1 MIKQITIKN
10 LAILDDIT
18 LEFND
23 SLNILTGETGAGKSI
38 IIDALSLVF
47 GARASMDMI
56 RTGTDQAKIEALL
69 FLNENTAKK
78 VKEITDIDV
87 SDECIIQRVLYSN
100 GRSVAKI
107 NGNLVPA
114 SLLASIATFL
124 IDIHSQHEN
133 QFLLKQEYHLSLLDE
148 YIQSFDK
155 NFLKEYQESFN
166 KLLELYKNKEEL
178 NQRFSSI
185 QDIDYLNFQ
194 LNELKDVLTDDEEI
208 QVQEE
213 YKNLQSMEKNATIID
228 DVLVHLDGPQQALDQ
243 LYYALKDLAKIND
256 NETIQSYYQRLESD
270 YLDLKDF
277 AESFKKQFDISNFD
291 ENRLDELQE
300 MITKT
305 NRLKRKYNVNHLYQ
319 LKLDIENKIQ
329 LYDNFKEEI
338 DAIDESIIKQENICN
353 ELATKLTSI
362 RKKYAI
368 QLENEIQ
375 NELKD
380 LYLEDASFKIQF
392 NVASKLLYEGKDE
405 IAFYLSA
412 NKGEPLM
419 PLIKVASGGEVSRM
433 MLGIKT
439 VFCKLFN
446 VSTVIFDE
454 IDTGVSGKVAT
465 AMGKKM
471 KEIAKVCQVL
481 AVTHLPQVASFS
493 DNHLYIY
500 KLVENGRTKTQV
512 KILDEEAKI
521 NEIARLLSGKE
532 ITNNSIQLAKDLI
545 FSNK

>member
-277 AESFKKQFDISNFD
+277 ADSFKKQFDISNFD

-375 NELKD
+375 NELKN

-454 IDTGVSGKVAT
+454 NDTGVSGKVAT

-512 KILDEEAKI
+512 KILDKEAKI

>member
-392 NVASKLLYEGKDE
+392 
-405 IAFYLSA
+405 
-412 NKGEPLM
+412 
-419 PLIKVASGGEVSRM
+419 SR
-433 MLGIKT
+433 
-439 VFCKLFN
+439 
-446 VSTVIFDE
+446 
-454 IDTGVSGKVAT
+454 
-465 AMGKKM
+465 
-471 KEIAKVCQVL
+471 
-481 AVTHLPQVASFS
+481 P
-493 DNHLYIY
+493 
-500 KLVENGRTKTQV
+500 
-512 KILDEEAKI
+512 
-521 NEIARLLSGKE
+521 
-532 ITNNSIQLAKDLI
+532 
-545 FSNK
+545 

>member
-155 NFLKEYQESFN
+155 NFLKKYQESFN

-419 PLIKVASGGEVSRM
+419 PQIKVASGGEVSRM

>member
-277 AESFKKQFDISNFD
+277 ADSFKKQFDISNFD

-375 NELKD
+375 NELKN

>member
-512 KILDEEAKI
+512 KKLDEEAKI